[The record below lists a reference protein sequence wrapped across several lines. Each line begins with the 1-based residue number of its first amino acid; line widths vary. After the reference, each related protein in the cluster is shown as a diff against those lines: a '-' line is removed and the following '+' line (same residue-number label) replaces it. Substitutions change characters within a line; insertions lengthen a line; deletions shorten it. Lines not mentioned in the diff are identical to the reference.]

1 MGLRPFPILLVTL
14 ALSACIKAAKTV
26 KAHSPLA
33 SLAGSEWG
41 PEGDEKS
48 DQFIAFKAEG
58 EVIGHGGCNRFFGSY
73 DQSGDDLKF
82 GPLASTK
89 MACPNL
95 DQEQAF
101 MSALQSARQI
111 EATHLRLILKGEDGK
126 PVLILKRRDWD

>member
-1 MGLRPFPILLVTL
+1 MLRPFPILLVTL
-14 ALSACIKAAKTV
+14 ALSACVKVAKNIKAQ
-26 KAHSPLA
+26 SPLA

-41 PEGDEKS
+41 LEGSSTS
-48 DQFIAFKAEG
+48 DQFVAFKDGG

-73 DQSGDDLKF
+73 DQNGDDLKF

-95 DQEQAF
+95 DEEQAF

-111 EATHLRLILKGEDGK
+111 EATHLRLVLKGETGE